1 MATYAVCS
9 VQCAVCS
16 ESYAADEDVH
26 WDMETNYQMKA
37 CEKTC
42 NIWYIGCLYA
52 FSMEH
57 FIGD

>member
-1 MATYAVCS
+1 M
-9 VQCAVCS
+9 QCAVCS